1 MYKRKTV
8 DCYAIEGNNGYGWD
22 IECYCDDWKDAKA
35 RLKDYRNNVGYPVR
49 IKKWREKIQ
58 KEVQDKC

>member
-8 DCYAIEGNNGYGWD
+8 DYYAIEGFHEGYGWE
-22 IECYCDDWKDAKA
+22 IECNCEDARDA
-35 RLKDYRNNVGYPVR
+35 REGLKDYRNNVKYPVR

-58 KEVQDKC
+58 EA

>member
-8 DCYAIEGNNGYGWD
+8 DCYAIEGFYEGCGWD
-22 IECYCDDWKDAKA
+22 IECYCDDWKDAKVQ
-35 RLKDYRNNVGYPVR
+35 LKTYRENVNYPVR

-58 KEVQDKC
+58 EEA

>member
-1 MYKRKTV
+1 MYKRKTI

-35 RLKDYRNNVGYPVR
+35 CLKDYRDNVNYPVR

-58 KEVQDKC
+58 EVQSKW

>member
-8 DCYAIEGNNGYGWD
+8 DCYAIEGFYKGCGWA
-22 IECYCDDWKDAKA
+22 IECNCEDARDA
-35 RLKDYRNNVGYPVR
+35 RERLKDYRNNVSYPVR

-58 KEVQDKC
+58 EV